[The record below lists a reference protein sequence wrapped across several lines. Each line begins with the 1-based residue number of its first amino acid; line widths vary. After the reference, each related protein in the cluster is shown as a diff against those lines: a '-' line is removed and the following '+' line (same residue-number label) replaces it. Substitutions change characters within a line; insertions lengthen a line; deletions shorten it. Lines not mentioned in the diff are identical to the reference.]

1 MCKDSS
7 AKYYQDNIAK
17 LQKNAWERYE
27 SLCKEEKE
35 KKATIWE

>member
-27 SLCKEEKE
+27 ILSKYEKE